1 MIGHALLLELPEE
14 IYQPLV
20 KTAQQSGHTPEE
32 LVTIWLTTVVRQT
45 LQDPLEQFIG
55 AFHSQVPD
63 WADEHDMYLRQELFE
78 QMHGR
83 IEVSQLDE

>member
-1 MIGHALLLELPEE
+1 MNLEVNRMGYALLLEIPEE

-32 LVTIWLTTVVRQT
+32 LVTTWLTTVVRQT

-55 AFHSQVPD
+55 AFHSNIPD
-63 WADEHDMYLRQELFE
+63 WANQHDRYLGQALFE
-78 QMHGR
+78 QMR
-83 IEVSQLDE
+83 A